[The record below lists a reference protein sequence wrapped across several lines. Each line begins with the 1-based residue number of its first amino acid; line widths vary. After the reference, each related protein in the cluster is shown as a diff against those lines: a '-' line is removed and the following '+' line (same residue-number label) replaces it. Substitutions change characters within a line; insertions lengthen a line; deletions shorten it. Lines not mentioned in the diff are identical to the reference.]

1 MEVENWGD
9 EMVLDEESSLR
20 ELRGWVEV
28 GDWAFLWRVR
38 LGGVL
43 REKRVLSHG
52 ENQRKGDSVSDAVK
66 PDL

>member
-1 MEVENWGD
+1 M
-9 EMVLDEESSLR
+9 
-20 ELRGWVEV
+20 
-28 GDWAFLWRVR
+28 GDWAFLYRVR

-43 REKRVLSHG
+43 SEKRVLSHG